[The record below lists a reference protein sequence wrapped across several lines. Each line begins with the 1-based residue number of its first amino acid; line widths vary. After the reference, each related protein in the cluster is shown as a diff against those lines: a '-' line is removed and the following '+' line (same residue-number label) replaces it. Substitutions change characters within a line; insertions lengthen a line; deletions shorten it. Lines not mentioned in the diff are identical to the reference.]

1 MLSMSGVRPPMRTA
15 KRHSKFIP
23 LLFLMLSGAL
33 IWLPGA
39 LFAEEAGPAA
49 SEQKSPDSAGQKPNT
64 PEVAEQ
70 QPKLTEVA
78 VLKQKALDAFIH
90 GRYAEAV
97 ACNLKI
103 VHKFPGTKERHA
115 AVQML
120 GTIYE
125 DNLVDLKQAIKWDRV
140 FLEKYADSRQ
150 VPFYKEKL
158 EKLTALEKGINQE
171 AAFKAY
177 HNIKFANKGDGYL
190 VKNYEALLK
199 AHPDFSMKVEVQK
212 EIAYAYDRMN
222 KPKESYAALQAIVSQ
237 NPGQKL
243 STSDQIMAEANHT
256 YYEMN
261 TTWKWVA
268 WSVVAALWGAV
279 LLMKPWR
286 RLDRRAVRG
295 FLIWTVFWTLLV
307 ASRMPTFYSL
317 ETGGYKFDITD
328 TAIYTMGALNITVI
342 LWLMLLVRGE
352 FWLDR
357 PRVLRWTSPLLTLV
371 MTVSVLYLFV
381 AYQPNGPLIVS
392 SFGEKYDYLIGEL
405 RTKGRL

>member
-1 MLSMSGVRPPMRTA
+1 MTPKYGIEPPKRSARQHA
-15 KRHSKFIP
+15 KSVS
-23 LLFLMLSGAL
+23 LLIMTLFGLLV
-33 IWLPGA
+33 WFPGA
-39 LFAEEAGPAA
+39 VLAEEATPAA
-49 SEQKSPDSAGQKPNT
+49 SEQKGPDAAEQKPKT
-64 PEVAEQ
+64 PDVVAPKPKLSEVAE
-70 QPKLTEVA
+70 
-78 VLKQKALDAFIH
+78 LKEKALDAFVH
-90 GRYAEAV
+90 GRYAEAT

-103 VHKFPGTKERHA
+103 VHKFPGTKERHS

-125 DNLVDLKQAIKWDRV
+125 DNLVDLKQAIKWDRE

-150 VPFYKEKL
+150 IPFYKEKL
-158 EKLTALEKGINQE
+158 EKLAALKKGINQE
-171 AAFKAY
+171 EAFKAF
-177 HNIKFANKGDGYL
+177 HNIKFANRGDAYL

-212 EIAYAYDRMN
+212 EIAYSYDRMN

-243 STSDQIMAEANHT
+243 STNDQIMAEANHT

-268 WSVVAALWGAV
+268 WGVVAAFWGAV

-286 RLDRRAVRG
+286 RLDRGTVRS
-295 FLIWTVFWTLLV
+295 FLIWTSCWALLV

-317 ETGGYKFDITD
+317 ETGGYKFDIKD
-328 TAIYTMGALNITVI
+328 TAIYTMGALNIPVI
-342 LWLMLLVRGE
+342 LWLILLVRGK
-352 FWLDR
+352 FWLTR
-357 PRVLRWTSPLLTLV
+357 PRALRWTSPLLTLM
-371 MTVSVLYLFV
+371 MTVAVLYLFV
-381 AYQPNGPLIVS
+381 AYQPNGPSIVS
-392 SFGEKYDYLIGEL
+392 TFGEKYDYLIGEF